1 MILTRQSPTTIELT
15 DRRRT
20 MAAHS
25 DELSVATEITA
36 ATTETKLLDS
46 RKTEQVSGPKK
57 TSPVWHFI
65 HRLVNGPV
73 TNNKGKRRIRLYT
86 LCEKQDTMGIM
97 PYFTVKL
104 QSSKWIIPLKMP
116 SPSCIQSVYGRA
128 VGAKFC

>member
-46 RKTEQVSGPKK
+46 RKTEQVHALDLK
-57 TSPVWHFI
+57 FE
-65 HRLVNGPV
+65 
-73 TNNKGKRRIRLYT
+73 
-86 LCEKQDTMGIM
+86 CM
-97 PYFTVKL
+97 
-104 QSSKWIIPLKMP
+104 QSHAI
-116 SPSCIQSVYGRA
+116 
-128 VGAKFC
+128 